1 MRRRLSPLHGGT
13 AVRYPFRTFDG
24 GSTVDRQRTGERVF
38 DVNSDGFAHYGMVPD
53 WLEDLRIV
61 AGSDG
66 QAIVN
71 DMSRGAEIYLQTWE
85 RTLLTT

>member
-1 MRRRLSPLHGGT
+1 MRRRLSPPRGGT

-53 WLEDLRIV
+53 WLADLRIV
-61 AGSDG
+61 AGADG

-71 DMSRGAEIYLQTWE
+71 DMSRARRSTCRRGSA
-85 RTLLTT
+85 RS